1 MIKRIN
7 LFIGYFCYIMAFLL
21 TCYYLVLEFS
31 IIDITSPLVRLRIIG
46 IVILLMYFGCF
57 FFIKNNNL
65 VRDKLVKFNM
75 IVWFSLY
82 IIMLLNLTL
91 FDKYFGRSGGML
103 YMTDTLSVRNYFET
117 SFNIV
122 PFETIDNY
130 IIAFKNDNL
139 LVSDFLYN
147 IVGNLLAFMPFAF
160 FLPRLFK
167 RINKFNK
174 FFIIVSCCILLVEF
188 LQLLTMSGSF
198 DVDDYILN
206 ILGAS
211 LLYGIINNS
220 LIKKYIDKILYFQ
233 YKKMLV

>member
-1 MIKRIN
+1 
-7 LFIGYFCYIMAFLL
+7 
-21 TCYYLVLEFS
+21 
-31 IIDITSPLVRLRIIG
+31 
-46 IVILLMYFGCF
+46 
-57 FFIKNNNL
+57 
-65 VRDKLVKFNM
+65 
-75 IVWFSLY
+75 
-82 IIMLLNLTL
+82 
-91 FDKYFGRSGGML
+91 
-103 YMTDTLSVRNYFET
+103 
-117 SFNIV
+117 
-122 PFETIDNY
+122 
-130 IIAFKNDNL
+130 
-139 LVSDFLYN
+139 
-147 IVGNLLAFMPFAF
+147 MPFAF

-220 LIKKYIDKILYFQ
+220 LIKKYIDKIIYFQ